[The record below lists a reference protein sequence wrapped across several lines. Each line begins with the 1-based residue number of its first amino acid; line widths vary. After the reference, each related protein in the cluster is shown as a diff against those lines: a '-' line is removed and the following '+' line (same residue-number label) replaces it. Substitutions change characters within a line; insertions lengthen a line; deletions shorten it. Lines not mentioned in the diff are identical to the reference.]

1 MYLLPLNCAILL
13 NNKQSLKNIGYFLG
27 ISLICLFIK
36 ENIYA
41 QKVWFLGKNAEE
53 KMVERMI
60 KRIEERANNYPLIP
74 VMTSE
79 ISLRPK
85 YYNEKY
91 QISSSYILESSF
103 MVRHIPSG
111 MFNFYY
117 PTQLFYSYSQISEIS
132 NELYNYLKTSTNPW
146 PNENGLFVDNKY
158 VVINS
163 TKEGI
168 EAIKK
173 QLPK

>member
-1 MYLLPLNCAILL
+1 M
-13 NNKQSLKNIGYFLG
+13 
-27 ISLICLFIK
+27 FIK

-146 PNENGLFVDNKY
+146 PHENGLFVDNKY